1 MYFQLSINSEQQSH
15 GSYIINGL
23 LSMYYLIWF
32 VFDFHVYAY
41 VPDLFRLPVQV
52 LVPCCPLLLMKLLL
66 TVENYAF
73 FWIEY
78 TIFCIEFQYF
88 GMHGKKWI
96 CLSFFLESS
105 YPFLIVLVKISII
118 LERGTFLVFF
128 AKMSGILDRGTF
140 LVNFA
145 KILAILERETTL
157 LFCLK
162 ISAILE
168 RGTYVLKSVFFDTTS
183 AKLRS
188 FTLVLSWSKT
198 DFIKILLFR
207 LDFSKKGLKLGNL
220 NFPSFFWLRFKYVL
234 IQFHFMNK
242 V

>member
-1 MYFQLSINSEQQSH
+1 
-15 GSYIINGL
+15 
-23 LSMYYLIWF
+23 
-32 VFDFHVYAY
+32 
-41 VPDLFRLPVQV
+41 
-52 LVPCCPLLLMKLLL
+52 MKY
-66 TVENYAF
+66 YAF

-96 CLSFFLESS
+96 CLSFFWESS

-118 LERGTFLVFF
+118 LERGTFLVY
-128 AKMSGILDRGTF
+128 
-140 LVNFA
+140 FA

-168 RGTYVLKSVFFDTTS
+168 RGTYVLKSGFFDTTS

-188 FTLVLSWSKT
+188 VTLVLSWNKT

-207 LDFSKKGLKLGNL
+207 LDFSKSGLKLGNF
-220 NFPSFFWLRFKYVL
+220 NFPSFFYCVL
-234 IQFHFMNK
+234 NK
-242 V
+242 SWFNFILWIKFNNCQTVCPFLTTINEDIIKIIH